1 MSRRKGIIVI
11 LLLFAGSVLLR
22 LPNLN
27 RPLSKHHE
35 YNTAVILMNIESWRD
50 GGGGWRYHYVP
61 LLNYQHPGD
70 KCTADLPQVDAS
82 GNILYLSFGPGWYV
96 IPYFIYQVFHLPVE
110 AVYLQVINLFF
121 DLAAVLLLFLLC
133 ERLFPQGR
141 SRRYESIVMA
151 CTLFMF
157 SPGVLWY
164 LGNGYVTTGIE
175 MPFVFAALW
184 VLIPMLQS
192 PGEIRLGRCLLLS
205 LLIIVL
211 AYIDWFVLFLSL
223 VTCLWILLRVRKDK
237 RYAPLLFVVAA
248 STLAAVALPMLQF
261 ASYAG
266 VEKLVLCLKH
276 QFLFRSIAN
285 KRASHL
291 RLAGH
296 VVGHIAS
303 SYLPMLVLLCAAF
316 VLLLLRKI
324 KISMGTGEWI
334 FVVIYTSA
342 LLLYNVIFLEW
353 SSVHEFALMPLSLLL
368 AVLTARLT
376 MMAAGPKRFYV
387 VLSAYVIIACLQYYQ
402 INPPGRT
409 ARSGLSYDSYQ
420 KLGQQLRN
428 VPADEKIFM
437 DGSWTVVIDYYAHRN
452 ITTVKSIDSA
462 RAYMQRWGVEKAV
475 WVEQRDYKLEKIVRL
490 P

>member
-1 MSRRKGIIVI
+1 
-11 LLLFAGSVLLR
+11 
-22 LPNLN
+22 
-27 RPLSKHHE
+27 
-35 YNTAVILMNIESWRD
+35 
-50 GGGGWRYHYVP
+50 
-61 LLNYQHPGD
+61 
-70 KCTADLPQVDAS
+70 
-82 GNILYLSFGPGWYV
+82 
-96 IPYFIYQVFHLPVE
+96 
-110 AVYLQVINLFF
+110 
-121 DLAAVLLLFLLC
+121 
-133 ERLFPQGR
+133 
-141 SRRYESIVMA
+141 
-151 CTLFMF
+151 
-157 SPGVLWY
+157 
-164 LGNGYVTTGIE
+164 
-175 MPFVFAALW
+175 
-184 VLIPMLQS
+184 
-192 PGEIRLGRCLLLS
+192 
-205 LLIIVL
+205 
-211 AYIDWFVLFLSL
+211 
-223 VTCLWILLRVRKDK
+223 
-237 RYAPLLFVVAA
+237 
-248 STLAAVALPMLQF
+248 
-261 ASYAG
+261 
-266 VEKLVLCLKH
+266 
-276 QFLFRSIAN
+276 
-285 KRASHL
+285 
-291 RLAGH
+291 
-296 VVGHIAS
+296 
-303 SYLPMLVLLCAAF
+303 
-316 VLLLLRKI
+316 
-324 KISMGTGEWI
+324 MGTGEWI